1 MSDASPSTDP
11 VGGGDS
17 PFAQFVGLEPGE
29 LTDEHAVTRLEAQPH
44 HLNPTGAI
52 HGGALMA
59 LADTTATR
67 MANHAN
73 SGGPNAGRFLVGIDA
88 HATFLGNQ
96 PGGVVV
102 AEATPVRVGRRTTVI
117 RTRVTGDG
125 DRLLLELTT
134 THIPV

>member
-1 MSDASPSTDP
+1 MTEVTHLDDDT
-11 VGGGDS
+11 S
-17 PFAQFVGLEPGE
+17 PFSRFIGLEH
-29 LTDEHAVTRLEAQPH
+29 DEITAKHAITRLQTEAH

-59 LADTTATR
+59 LADNTATR

-73 SGGPNAGRFLVGIDA
+73 AGGPNDGRFMVGIDA

-96 PGGVVV
+96 PGGLVT
-102 AEATPVRVGRRTTVI
+102 AEATPVRVGRRITVI
-117 RTRVTGDG
+117 RTRVTGDE

-134 THIPV
+134 THIPA

>member
-1 MSDASPSTDP
+1 MSDEAPFDEDT
-11 VGGGDS
+11 S
-17 PFAQFVGLEPGE
+17 PFSRFIGLEHDE
-29 LTDEHAVTRLEAQPH
+29 LTDQHAITRLQTQPH

-59 LADTTATR
+59 LADNTATR

-73 SGGPNAGRFLVGIDA
+73 AGGPNDGHFMVGIDA

-96 PGGVVV
+96 PGGLVT
-102 AEATPVRVGRRTTVI
+102 AEATPVRVGRRITVI
-117 RTRVTGDG
+117 RTRVTGDE

-134 THIPV
+134 TRIPA